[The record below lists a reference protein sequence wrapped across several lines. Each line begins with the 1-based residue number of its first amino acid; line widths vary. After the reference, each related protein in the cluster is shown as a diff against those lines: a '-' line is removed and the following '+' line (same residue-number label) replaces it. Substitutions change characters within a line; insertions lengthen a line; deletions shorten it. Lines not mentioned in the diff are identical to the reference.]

1 MDSEGFLLLPSGWGW
16 LCRMHLRIQVDIH
29 SLQGTVCTWVPP
41 PPNDRL
47 WFGFITPPDLKA
59 EATPILTND
68 VSNPRPQHNAY
79 LSCWICSIINE
90 SLSMSVRKED
100 SPQPCCVKLDSEEH
114 MDNTLH

>member
-1 MDSEGFLLLPSGWGW
+1 
-16 LCRMHLRIQVDIH
+16 MHLRIQVDIH

-68 VSNPRPQHNAY
+68 VSNSRPQHNAY
-79 LSCWICSIINE
+79 LSS
-90 SLSMSVRKED
+90 SYLLDLQHHQRVTFYVSAQGRLASALLRKA
-100 SPQPCCVKLDSEEH
+100 
-114 MDNTLH
+114 

>member
-1 MDSEGFLLLPSGWGW
+1 MDSEGFLLLSSGWGW

-79 LSCWICSIINE
+79 LSS
-90 SLSMSVRKED
+90 SYL
-100 SPQPCCVKLDSEEH
+100 LDSQH
-114 MDNTLH
+114 HQRVTFYVRAQGRLASALLRKA